1 MVIERELRLYT
12 HSEQPADQQRER
24 QDRGAGQF
32 RNAGAGARRSG
43 CLGGLER
50 PRESVDWDRRTRWAR
65 PPATGLREGGSGR
78 RWQALGVRR
87 AVAPPGNPRPTGRPR
102 ERGHVRSSLQRAPEG
117 RGFPF
122 PALPA
127 FAAESGSP
135 PAALEASPHSSV
147 PSPGCSGDRRVQRV
161 RGPPHPNCRGG
172 AGGGRRKK
180 RKVWRRRGGRQK
192 KERPKTRRKWA
203 RGSRGGASGEQG
215 ADAERAPRLPKASP
229 AAPPGR
235 AAPPTPRP
243 AQAGAWH
250 RREVAEFLELTAEP
264 EGSRPRWARSGA
276 QARPRDRVRICGPP
290 TGAGLLRLRHTPPL
304 WAWTPQ

>member
-1 MVIERELRLYT
+1 MIIERELRLYT
-12 HSEQPADQQRER
+12 HSRQPADQQRGM
-24 QDRGAGQF
+24 QDRGAGQY
-32 RNAGAGARRSG
+32 RNAGVGARCLG

-50 PRESVDWDRRTRWAR
+50 PRESADRHRQKSRADCPHPGSAGTCAAAYSAPGRAGASPSPPSRLSQPSPALR
-65 PPATGLREGGSGR
+65 PP
-78 RWQALGVRR
+78 
-87 AVAPPGNPRPTGRPR
+87 
-102 ERGHVRSSLQRAPEG
+102 
-117 RGFPF
+117 
-122 PALPA
+122 PA
-127 FAAESGSP
+127 
-135 PAALEASPHSSV
+135 EASRHSSV
-147 PSPGCSGDRRVQRV
+147 PSPGRSGDRRAQRV
-161 RGPPHPNCRGG
+161 RGPQDPNCRGG

-180 RKVWRRRGGRQK
+180 RKTWRRRGGRQK

-203 RGSRGGASGEQG
+203 RGSRGGASAEQG
-215 ADAERAPRLPKASP
+215 ADAERAQRLPKASP

-243 AQAGAWH
+243 AQAGAWR